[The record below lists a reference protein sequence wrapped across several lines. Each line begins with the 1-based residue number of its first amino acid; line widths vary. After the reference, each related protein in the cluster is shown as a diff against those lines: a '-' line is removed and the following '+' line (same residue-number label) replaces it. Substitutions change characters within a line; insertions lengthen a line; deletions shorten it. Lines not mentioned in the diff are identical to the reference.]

1 MIKPR
6 IDSYC
11 TEKGEI
17 IAKCPHCNAEGKKQ
31 VFESDTALYINSI
44 QLKKIHNKF
53 FALCTQCKNTFELNY
68 ENISCDN

>member
-1 MIKPR
+1 MIKPK

-44 QLKKIHNKF
+44 QLKKIHNKI
-53 FALCTQCKNTFELNY
+53 FAVCTNCKNTFEV
-68 ENISCDN
+68 